1 LPARSG
7 DCALAATSPEEQT
20 EFMREIVLD
29 TETTGLDPSD
39 GHRIVEIACIELEN
53 HLPTGKFFHRYVNP
67 ERAMTAEA
75 EAVHGLNDEFL
86 KQQPLFAAVA
96 DDFLAFVAGSTLVI
110 HNAEFDLR
118 FVNAELKRLEK
129 KPLDLPVID
138 TLLLARKRFPGSP
151 ASLDALCRRY
161 NIDLSGREKHG
172 AKLDGEL
179 TSRVYLELIGGRQP
193 GLEFARASGLAAAR
207 PASDRPAREAR
218 PHAPAPEELAL
229 HARLLAKLKSPL
241 WLD

>member
-1 LPARSG
+1 
-7 DCALAATSPEEQT
+7 
-20 EFMREIVLD
+20 MREIVLD

-86 KQQPLFAAVA
+86 KQQPLFTAIA

-129 KPLDLPVID
+129 KPLDLPVVD

-161 NIDLSGREKHG
+161 NIDLSGRGKHS

-193 GLEFARASGLAAAR
+193 GLEFARASALASAR
-207 PASDRPAREAR
+207 AASDRPAREAR